1 MRESNRAPPGEDGS
15 QRGEATD
22 GGWDSGRWRGGRLGR
37 LLVQPTMMN
46 YFDGNNQDEMLM

>member
-15 QRGEATD
+15 QTGEATD